1 MLNWY
6 FGVAPLFCVRNGGG
20 CDGGAGA
27 ERLGFPVDIAGR
39 LFLLGSGFLAL
50 RLMWAAMMGLAFF
63 SPFNLVAQIGAR
75 GILCVMVIVT
85 LFYFAGAD
93 LLNLARLGAYASLA
107 EDDARPVLPMEPE
120 MPPELDQ
127 PPDLVPML
135 GLA

>member
-1 MLNWY
+1 
-6 FGVAPLFCVRNGGG
+6 
-20 CDGGAGA
+20 
-27 ERLGFPVDIAGR
+27 
-39 LFLLGSGFLAL
+39 
-50 RLMWAAMMGLAFF
+50 
-63 SPFNLVAQIGAR
+63 
-75 GILCVMVIVT
+75 MVVVT

-93 LLNLARLGAYASLA
+93 LLNLARMGTYASLA